1 MKSKCLCA
9 NDLKTRV
16 TVQKNTPTVANDGQ
30 KVEGWLT
37 VFTRW
42 AKVTA
47 KGAMERRVFDQLR
60 AECDYLV
67 QMRWSREALGI
78 KPADY
83 RFVLKDDGD
92 KVLNIGGAYDPDMQH
107 TELQFHC
114 TEVVV

>member
-1 MKSKCLCA
+1 MKKCLCA
-9 NDLKTRV
+9 NDLRTRV
-16 TVQKNTPTVANDGQ
+16 TVQRNTPTTATNGQ
-30 KVEGWLT
+30 QVKDWQQ
-37 VFTRW
+37 VFKRW

-67 QMRWSREALGI
+67 QMRWSQQAVGI

-83 RFVLKDDGD
+83 RFVLEDDGD

-107 TELQFHC
+107 MELQFHC
-114 TEVVV
+114 TEVIV